1 MIDGHTHHQYSNFFT
16 LDGLK
21 KEGYTGIAILS
32 YLPVRPTGPQSIRDI
47 FRWILEVEP
56 ERYHN
61 LRVYTGIGIHP
72 RNIPESG
79 LKDTLSLLEEWLPKA
94 DILGEVGLETGSEE
108 EVDLLGEQLALAKRL
123 DKPVI
128 IHTPR
133 KDKGPVLS
141 RIRKIIRHVERVIVD
156 HVSVEL
162 IDEFLTLGT
171 FVGLTVQPGKLSPY
185 DVYELLK
192 KRPELVEKGILNS
205 DCGRDPSDPLAVK
218 KTARLLLKKGMPKE
232 DIKRLTEGNF
242 LRLMLK

>member
-16 LDGLK
+16 LERLE
-21 KEGYTGIAILS
+21 KEGYAGMAVLS
-32 YLPVRPTGPQSIRDI
+32 YLPVRPTGPQSIKDL

-56 ERYHN
+56 KRYHN

-79 LKDTLSLLEEWLPKA
+79 LKATLNLLEEWLPKA

-108 EVDLLGEQLALAKRL
+108 EISLLKKQLALAKRL

-133 KDKGPVLS
+133 KGKGPMLS
-141 RIRKIIRHVERVIVD
+141 KIRKLIGHTERVVVD
-156 HVSVEL
+156 HASIEL
-162 IDEFLTLGT
+162 IDEFIMLGT
-171 FVGLTVQPGKLSPY
+171 FVGLTVQPGKLAPY
-185 DVYELLK
+185 DVYRLLK

-205 DCGRDPSDPLAVK
+205 DCGREPSDPLAVK
-218 KTARLLLKKGMPKE
+218 KTAKLLLRKGIPEE
-232 DIKRLTEGNF
+232 DIKRLIEGNF
-242 LRLMLK
+242 FRLMLR